1 MEKYNSPFDIGV
13 GDVVKFNG
21 EQYTVLTNYIKGQT
35 DAKGHT
41 PRENRTILIKDD
53 DTRTMCQ
60 DFTLLE
66 VSEYANS

>member
-1 MEKYNSPFDIGV
+1 MANYNSPSEIGV
-13 GDVVKFNG
+13 GDVVKYNNI
-21 EQYTVLTNYIKGQT
+21 QYTVLTNYIKGQT

-41 PRENRTILIKDD
+41 PKENRTILIKDD

-66 VSEYANS
+66 IISQW